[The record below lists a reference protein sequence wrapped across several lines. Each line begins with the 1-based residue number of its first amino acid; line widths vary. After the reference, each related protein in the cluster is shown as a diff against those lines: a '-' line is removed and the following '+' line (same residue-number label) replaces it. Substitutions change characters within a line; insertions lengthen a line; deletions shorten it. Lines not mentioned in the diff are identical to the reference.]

1 MLTESNNLNN
11 LIKDGTEATFMSDV
25 IEASKDVPV
34 IVDFWAPWCGP
45 CKTLGP
51 ALEAAVLAAKGKVKM
66 VKIDIDQSQQ
76 IAAQLQV
83 KSIPTVYA
91 FFDGKPVDA
100 FQGAQPES
108 EIKKFIEKLLPL
120 TDNNSDSG
128 LDEAISVAEQMLEEK
143 DFAGASET
151 FSAILGE
158 DPVNSKAYSGL
169 ARAFLGLGEI
179 DKVEHLIENIPT
191 ELQGSKN
198 IESIKMTIN
207 LLAQSKGLASV
218 EELTS
223 LVKKNPEDKQ
233 AKLDLALVL
242 IKESR
247 ISDAID
253 HLLELFRID
262 RDWNEG
268 AAKSNLLIVFDTMKP
283 DNPLVL
289 KARRRL
295 SSLIFS

>member
-1 MLTESNNLNN
+1 MLTESNNLKD

-108 EIKKFIEKLLPL
+108 EIKKFIEKLLSL

-128 LDEAISVAEQMLEEK
+128 LDEAILVAEQMLEEK
-143 DFAGASET
+143 DFAGASEI

-191 ELQGSKN
+191 ELQGSKD
-198 IESIKMTIN
+198 IESIKMTLN

>member
-143 DFAGASET
+143 NFSGASET

-191 ELQGSKN
+191 ELQGSKD
-198 IESIKMTIN
+198 IESIKMTLN

>member
-191 ELQGSKN
+191 ELQGSKD
-198 IESIKMTIN
+198 IESIKMTLN

-295 SSLIFS
+295 PSLIFS

>member
-253 HLLELFRID
+253 HLLELFRLD

-283 DNPLVL
+283 DDPLVL

>member
-1 MLTESNNLNN
+1 MLTESNNLKD

-51 ALEAAVLAAKGKVKM
+51 VLEAAVLAAKGKVRM

-191 ELQGSKN
+191 ELQGSKD
-198 IESIKMTIN
+198 IESIKMTLN

-223 LVKKNPEDKQ
+223 LVKKNPKDKQ

>member
-1 MLTESNNLNN
+1 MLTESSNLKD

-128 LDEAISVAEQMLEEK
+128 LDEATSVAEQMLEEK

-191 ELQGSKN
+191 ELQGSKD
-198 IESIKMTIN
+198 IESIKMTLN

>member
-11 LIKDGTEATFMSDV
+11 LIKEGTEATFMSDV

-108 EIKKFIEKLLPL
+108 EIKKFIEKLLTL
-120 TDNNSDSG
+120 TDNNSESG

-191 ELQGSKN
+191 ELQGSKD
-198 IESIKMTIN
+198 IESIKMTLN

-262 RDWNEG
+262 RDWNEE

>member
-1 MLTESNNLNN
+1 MLAENNNLND
-11 LIKDGTEATFMSDV
+11 LIKDGTESTFMSDV
-25 IEASKDVPV
+25 IEASKEVPI

-51 ALEAAVLAAKGKVKM
+51 ALEKAVLAAKGKVKM

-120 TDNNSDSG
+120 TNDDSDTG
-128 LDEAISVAEQMLEEK
+128 LEEAISAAEQMLEEK
-143 DFAGASET
+143 DFASAAET
-151 FSAILGE
+151 FAAILGE
-158 DPVNSKAYSGL
+158 DPVNSKAYAGL
-169 ARAFLGLGEI
+169 ARACLELGEI
-179 DKVEHLIENIPT
+179 DKVEDLIENIPT
-191 ELQGSKN
+191 ELQGSAD
-198 IESIKMTIN
+198 IESIKVTLS
-207 LLAQSKGLASV
+207 LLARSKGLGGV

-223 LVKKNPEDKQ
+223 LVEENPEDKQ

-242 IKESR
+242 IKDSR

-253 HLLELFRID
+253 HLIELFRID
-262 RDWNEG
+262 RDWNEE
-268 AAKSNLLIVFDTMKP
+268 AAKSNLLTVFDTMKP
-283 DNPLVL
+283 DDPLVL
-289 KARRRL
+289 RGRRRL

>member
-223 LVKKNPEDKQ
+223 LVKKNPKDKQ

-253 HLLELFRID
+253 HLLELFRLD

>member
-1 MLTESNNLNN
+1 MLTESNNLKD

-91 FFDGKPVDA
+91 FLDGKPVDA

-108 EIKKFIEKLLPL
+108 EIKKFIEKLIPL

-128 LDEAISVAEQMLEEK
+128 LDEAISAAEQMLEEK

-169 ARAFLGLGEI
+169 ARAFLGLSEI

-191 ELQGSKN
+191 ELQGSKD
-198 IESIKMTIN
+198 IESIKMTLN

-268 AAKSNLLIVFDTMKP
+268 AAKSNLLIVFDTMKS

>member
-1 MLTESNNLNN
+1 MLAENNNLND
-11 LIKDGTEATFMSDV
+11 LIKDGTESTFMSDV
-25 IEASKDVPV
+25 IEASKEVPI

-51 ALEAAVLAAKGKVKM
+51 ALEKAVLAAKGKVKM

-120 TDNNSDSG
+120 TNDDSDSG
-128 LDEAISVAEQMLEEK
+128 LDEAISAAEQMLEEK
-143 DFAGASET
+143 DFASAAET
-151 FSAILGE
+151 FAAILGE
-158 DPVNSKAYSGL
+158 DPVNSKAYAGL
-169 ARAFLGLGEI
+169 ARACLELGEI
-179 DKVEHLIENIPT
+179 DKVEDLIENIPT
-191 ELQGSKN
+191 ELQGSAD
-198 IESIKMTIN
+198 IESIKVTLS
-207 LLAQSKGLASV
+207 LLARSKGLGGV
-218 EELTS
+218 EELLS
-223 LVKKNPEDKQ
+223 LVEENPEDKQ

-242 IKESR
+242 IKDSR

-253 HLLELFRID
+253 HLIELFRID
-262 RDWNEG
+262 RDWNEE
-268 AAKSNLLIVFDTMKP
+268 AAKSNLLTVFDTMKP
-283 DNPLVL
+283 DDPLVL
-289 KARRRL
+289 RGRRRL

>member
-11 LIKDGTEATFMSDV
+11 LIKEGTEATFMSDV

-91 FFDGKPVDA
+91 FFYGKPVDA
-100 FQGAQPES
+100 FQGAPPES
-108 EIKKFIEKLLPL
+108 EIKKFTEKLLPL
-120 TDNNSDSG
+120 TDNNSESG
-128 LDEAISVAEQMLEEK
+128 LDEAISAAEQMLEEK
-143 DFAGASET
+143 DFAGASEI

-158 DPVNSKAYSGL
+158 DPVNSKAYAGL
-169 ARAFLGLGEI
+169 ARAFLELGEI

-191 ELQGSKN
+191 ELQGSKD
-198 IESIKMTIN
+198 IESIKMTLN

>member
-1 MLTESNNLNN
+1 MLTESNNLKD

-51 ALEAAVLAAKGKVKM
+51 VLEAAVLAAKGKVRM

-223 LVKKNPEDKQ
+223 LVKKNPKDKQ

>member
-108 EIKKFIEKLLPL
+108 EIKKFIEKLIPL

-143 DFAGASET
+143 DFAGALET

-158 DPVNSKAYSGL
+158 DSVNSKAYSGL

-191 ELQGSKN
+191 ELQGSKD
-198 IESIKMTIN
+198 IESIKMTLN

-268 AAKSNLLIVFDTMKP
+268 AAKSNLLIVFGTMKP

>member
-128 LDEAISVAEQMLEEK
+128 LDEAISAAEQMLEEK

-191 ELQGSKN
+191 ELQGSKD
-198 IESIKMTIN
+198 IESIKMTLN
-207 LLAQSKGLASV
+207 LLDQSKGLASV

>member
-1 MLTESNNLNN
+1 
-11 LIKDGTEATFMSDV
+11 
-25 IEASKDVPV
+25 
-34 IVDFWAPWCGP
+34 
-45 CKTLGP
+45 
-51 ALEAAVLAAKGKVKM
+51 
-66 VKIDIDQSQQ
+66 
-76 IAAQLQV
+76 
-83 KSIPTVYA
+83 
-91 FFDGKPVDA
+91 
-100 FQGAQPES
+100 ES

-128 LDEAISVAEQMLEEK
+128 LDEAISAAEQMLEEK
-143 DFAGASET
+143 DFAGASEI

-158 DPVNSKAYSGL
+158 DPVNSKAYAGL
-169 ARAFLGLGEI
+169 ARAFLELGEI

-191 ELQGSKN
+191 ELQGSKD
-198 IESIKMTIN
+198 IESIKMTLN

>member
-51 ALEAAVLAAKGKVKM
+51 TLEAAVLAAKGKVKM

-191 ELQGSKN
+191 ELQGSKD
-198 IESIKMTIN
+198 IESIKMTLN
-207 LLAQSKGLASV
+207 LLDQSKGLASV

>member
-1 MLTESNNLNN
+1 MLTESNNLKD
-11 LIKDGTEATFMSDV
+11 LIKDATEATFMSDV

-108 EIKKFIEKLLPL
+108 EINKFIEKLLPL

-128 LDEAISVAEQMLEEK
+128 LDEAISAAEQMLEEK

-169 ARAFLGLGEI
+169 ARAFLGLSEI

-191 ELQGSKN
+191 ELQGSKD
-198 IESIKMTIN
+198 IESIKMTLN

-223 LVKKNPEDKQ
+223 LVKQNPEDKQ

>member
-1 MLTESNNLNN
+1 MLTENNNLND
-11 LIKDGTEATFMSDV
+11 LIKDGTESTFMSDV
-25 IEASKDVPV
+25 IEASKKVPI

-51 ALEAAVLAAKGKVKM
+51 ALEAAVLAVKGKVKM

-120 TDNNSDSG
+120 TNDSSDSG
-128 LDEAISVAEQMLEEK
+128 LDEAISAAEQMLEDK
-143 DFAGASET
+143 DFAGAAET
-151 FSAILGE
+151 FAAILGE
-158 DPVNSKAYSGL
+158 DPVNSKSYAGL
-169 ARAFLGLGEI
+169 ARAYLELGEI

-191 ELQGSKN
+191 ELQSSAD
-198 IESIKMTIN
+198 IESIKVTLN
-207 LLAQSKGLASV
+207 LLARSKGLAGV

-223 LVKKNPEDKQ
+223 LVEKNSNDKQ

-247 ISDAID
+247 ISDAIV
-253 HLLELFRID
+253 HLLELFEID
-262 RDWNEG
+262 RDWNEE
-268 AAKSNLLIVFDTMKP
+268 AAKSNLLTVFDTMKP
-283 DNPLVL
+283 DDPLVL

>member
-1 MLTESNNLNN
+1 MLTESNNLKN
-11 LIKDGTEATFMSDV
+11 LKKDVTEATFMSDV

-143 DFAGASET
+143 DFAGALET

-191 ELQGSKN
+191 ELQGSKD
-198 IESIKMTIN
+198 IESIKMTLN